1 MFAGGHDGSMIRYL
15 LPVGIGALLTAALSA
30 QTTHIVT
37 GGGAALQNAVQIASP
52 GDILD
57 VQPGV
62 YDAVVCTKGLR
73 FELRPTAEVAAPGL
87 TGNAVTLQGIP
98 ASEVA
103 IVTGGLVRGIACLNC
118 AGTVIFDQ
126 TVVVG
131 TPGSFAPMR
140 ISGCTG
146 PVVLD
151 TTTFTANAGTNADG
165 ELHLTNS
172 AQVSCRDCWLPHV
185 RIENSQAN
193 FAASTISPIGAHT
206 AGLHVV
212 SGSALFQGGAIL
224 GAFPFSLPI
233 PTAGVLMSGGT
244 LDVTG
249 GTQIQRR
256 PWAPA
261 TQASIEG
268 TGGALRLDPSVVVLG
283 TPAIVGPMPVQSTPM
298 PALTVATTAT
308 TLQAT
313 LTGRV
318 GDVLVTFAGTPTAPF
333 ATPWGQA
340 WLLPSDPVLDI
351 TILPPSGTTGFSRTF
366 AAVPPYFVLSLQS
379 VAIDP
384 NGGLTIGA
392 PVRLA
397 WN

>member
-1 MFAGGHDGSMIRYL
+1 MLGNLRPAGIVL
-15 LPVGIGALLTAALSA
+15 LLTAALAA

-37 GGGAALQNAVQIASP
+37 GGGAALQNAVQTAAP

-57 VQPGV
+57 VQPGL
-62 YDAVVCTKGLR
+62 YGAVVCTKGLR
-73 FELRPTAEVAAPGL
+73 FELQPTAEITAPGL
-87 TGNAVTLQGIP
+87 TGNALTLQGLP
-98 ASEVA
+98 ANEVA
-103 IVTGGLVRGIACLNC
+103 IVTGGLVRGIACLQC

-126 TVVVG
+126 TAVVG

-146 PVVLD
+146 PVVFGA
-151 TTTFTANAGTNADG
+151 TTFTATAGTNADG
-165 ELHLTNS
+165 ELHLINS

-185 RIENSQAN
+185 RIDNSQAS
-193 FAASTISPIGAHT
+193 FAASTISPIGVHT
-206 AGLHVV
+206 AGLHLV
-212 SGSALFQGGAIL
+212 SGSALVQGGEIL
-224 GAFPFSLPI
+224 GAFPFSFPI
-233 PTAGVLMSGGT
+233 PTAGVLMNGGT
-244 LDVTG
+244 LEVTG
-249 GTQIQRR
+249 STQIQRR

-283 TPAIVGPMPVQSTPM
+283 SPAIVGPMPVLSTPM
-298 PALTVATTAT
+298 PGLAVATAAT

-313 LTGRV
+313 LTGSA
-318 GDVLVTFAGTPTAPF
+318 GDALVTFAGTATAPY

-351 TILPPSGTTGFSRTF
+351 TILPASGTASFSQTF
-366 AAVPPYFVLSLQS
+366 AAVPPFFVLSLQS

-384 NGGLTIGA
+384 SGGLTIGA
-392 PVRLA
+392 PVRFA